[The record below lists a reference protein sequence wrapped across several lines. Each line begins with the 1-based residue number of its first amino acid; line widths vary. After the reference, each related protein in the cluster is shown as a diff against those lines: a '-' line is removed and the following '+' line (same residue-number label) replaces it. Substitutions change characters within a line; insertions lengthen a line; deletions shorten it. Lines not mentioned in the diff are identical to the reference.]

1 MNNLTQIDEQETNL
15 VEVENQHWIDKYH
28 ALVRLYD
35 NPDFQL
41 VITEGYFQEKAV
53 NSVSMLAN
61 PGVVRDGARGEI
73 MEELVAISRLQDYFI
88 VIRNLGRPMEDD
100 ADDEQA

>member
-1 MNNLTQIDEQETNL
+1 MNNLDQADVNTNL
-15 VEVENQHWIDKYH
+15 VEIENKEWIDKYQ
-28 ALVRLYD
+28 ALSRLYD

-41 VITEGYFQEKAV
+41 LILDGYFQDKAV

-61 PGVVRDGARGEI
+61 AGVIQRGARPEI

-88 VIRNLGRPMEDD
+88 TIRNLGAPISDESG
-100 ADDEQA
+100 DDE

>member
-1 MNNLTQIDEQETNL
+1 MNNLDNLDKDDTNL
-15 VEVENQHWIDKYH
+15 IEIENKEWVDKYK

-41 VITEGYFQEKAV
+41 LILDGYFQDKAV

-61 PGVVRDGARGEI
+61 HGVIKRGERPEI

-88 VIRNLGRPMEDD
+88 TIRNLGAPML
-100 ADDEQA
+100 DESGDE